1 MFSEQA
7 PPVNQSIVA
16 GEASEL
22 KEVDLSH
29 EEEIGMVGRA
39 TEIQIHNEPEEK
51 VGRATEVGNKALESL
66 LEGLRGTDASE

>member
-29 EEEIGMVGRA
+29 EEEIGMVD
-39 TEIQIHNEPEEK
+39 IQIHNEPAAEEK